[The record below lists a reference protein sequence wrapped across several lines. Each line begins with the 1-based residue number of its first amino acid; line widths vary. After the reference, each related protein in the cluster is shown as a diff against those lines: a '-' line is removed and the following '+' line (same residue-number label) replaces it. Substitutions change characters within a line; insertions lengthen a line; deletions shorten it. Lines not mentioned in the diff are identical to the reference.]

1 MVDNCVEMQKQIS
14 NLSERSFR
22 KSDQFFASLFEKLK
36 IKISRKFP
44 LVKIQDCRKLL
55 VKLAGLIF
63 FILPPNIR

>member
-44 LVKIQDCRKLL
+44 LVKIQACRKLL
-55 VKLAGLIF
+55 VELAGLIF